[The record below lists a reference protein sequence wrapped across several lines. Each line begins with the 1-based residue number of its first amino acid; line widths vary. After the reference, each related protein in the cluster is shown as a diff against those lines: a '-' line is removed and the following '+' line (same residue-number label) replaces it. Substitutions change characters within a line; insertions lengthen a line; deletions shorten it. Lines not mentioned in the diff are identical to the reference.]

1 MLLER
6 WRDIDMQALV
16 LIVLILMVAIVIAIV
31 ATMMVEFCGGL
42 WQRVFLEDLIPPG
55 VQGVGSSP

>member
-1 MLLER
+1 
-6 WRDIDMQALV
+6 MQALV

-42 WQRVFLEDLIPPG
+42 WQLLFPEDLIPPG